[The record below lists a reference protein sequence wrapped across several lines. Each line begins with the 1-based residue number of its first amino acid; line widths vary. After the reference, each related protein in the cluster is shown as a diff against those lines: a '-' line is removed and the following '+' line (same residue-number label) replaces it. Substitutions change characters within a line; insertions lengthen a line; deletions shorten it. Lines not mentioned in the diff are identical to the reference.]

1 MSQNIVVK
9 NKNTPRSE
17 KSANR
22 IQKAIENDAKRAAK
36 RAVKYKPRKVEEH
49 ENTTGQPHEQ
59 LTGQPHELTPN
70 QKIIDDYTK
79 YVTKNP
85 ELLPPT
91 ESFNIIENIY
101 QTHILDKYKFKII
114 NKTVKEEDKK
124 TSLVSF
130 FTDTD
135 TEKLTTWFKESIN
148 TKSLDIILNNN
159 NSSNL
164 YIFLTKALWYSIPNS
179 FTDNNNIDI
188 SLIKYKTGND
198 LHRSDMT
205 INSQKIDRTMFS
217 QLYDNYKR
225 TDLYNSMLMKSLDKE
240 EITISLNTIVLLDI
254 YHIQNLIQVPIDA
267 VFGLFVE
274 NSKTIYQ
281 TGAGFP
287 GEEGKTLQYTIV
299 LNKQSQYIETYFR
312 SPLTEQLIDG
322 NLIPYGK
329 FECWFTANLIDK
341 LNYSFKILITPY
353 SENSKIPKQVPPS
366 NLLGTTAEA
375 PDDTAENQE
384 TRIQK
389 INPEIFVPVAGAS
402 LVLGLG
408 AAAATVF
415 SMGLLGGKT
424 NKHSYK
430 KYKNRKST
438 RKNKKRKTK
447 NNKSIYKNKKQKTKK
462 NKKL

>member
-1 MSQNIVVK
+1 M
-9 NKNTPRSE
+9 
-17 KSANR
+17 
-22 IQKAIENDAKRAAK
+22 D
-36 RAVKYKPRKVEEH
+36 
-49 ENTTGQPHEQ
+49 
-59 LTGQPHELTPN
+59 
-70 QKIIDDYTK
+70 
-79 YVTKNP
+79 
-85 ELLPPT
+85 
-91 ESFNIIENIY
+91 
-101 QTHILDKYKFKII
+101 KFKII
-114 NKTVKEEDKK
+114 NNTVKDEDKK

-135 TEKLTTWFKESIN
+135 TEKLTTWVNESIN

-198 LHRSDMT
+198 LHRSDTT
-205 INSQKIDRTMFS
+205 INKIDIDRTMFS
-217 QLYDNYKR
+217 QLNNNYKR
-225 TDLYNSMLMKSLDKE
+225 TDLYNSMLMKSLDEE

-274 NSKTIYQ
+274 KSRTIHQ
-281 TGAGFP
+281 SGAGFP
-287 GEEGKTLQYTIV
+287 GEGKKTLKYTIV
-299 LNKQSQYIETYFR
+299 LNKQSQYIETYFT

-322 NLIPYGK
+322 NLIPYGQL
-329 FECWFTANLIDK
+329 ECWFTANLIDK
-341 LNYSFKILITPY
+341 LNYSFKILIKPY
-353 SENSKIPKQVPPS
+353 SENSEIPKQVPPS

-389 INPEIFVPVAGAS
+389 INPKIFYPVAGAS
-402 LVLGLG
+402 LVLG